1 MRIELHTDLA
11 TLAPLAANWNK
22 LARGVPFRQWEW
34 NEAWWRHYGLNSEG
48 KSLAN
53 CELHVLTVHSNDEL
67 VGIAPWYRTRSRTG
81 AQVIRFLGDGEV
93 CSDYVTILC
102 RDGLEADVAT
112 AIAEWLSHA
121 VSGGNSITETSWD
134 RLELTGIDAADDPVN
149 GLLTALTERGS
160 LVHHGKS
167 LCTWRVDLTPAWD
180 DFLMVLSKQHRNR
193 LRRADR
199 TYIQSGLVQS
209 HPVNSP
215 TDFERAFEVLVDLHQ
230 RRWNSRGL
238 PGCFSLPRFKA
249 FHREISELFVNT
261 GRAMLTWMEY
271 EGKPLSAEYRLLGGR
286 VMYAYQS
293 GVDPDR
299 LDIQPGELANMGAIR
314 AAIEQNYA
322 SYDFLRGDEEYKSRW
337 RGNPRT
343 TLAVR
348 VVPPRA
354 TARLRHNA
362 WLTGQSVKNVI
373 KGGLRLTGL
382 RSADT

>member
-11 TLAPLAANWNK
+11 ALSPLAATWNK

-34 NEAWWRHYGLNSEG
+34 NEAWWRHYGLNAEG
-48 KSLAN
+48 KPLAH

-67 VGIAPWYRTRSRTG
+67 VGIAPWHRTRSRTG
-81 AQVIRFLGDGEV
+81 ARVIRFLGDGEV

-121 VSGGNSITETSWD
+121 VKASKSAETSWD

-149 GLLTALTERGS
+149 GLLSELTERGS

-167 LCTWRVDLTPAWD
+167 LCTWRADLTPTWD
-180 DFLMVLSKQHRNR
+180 EFLMVLSKQHRNR

-209 HPVNSP
+209 HPANSP
-215 TDFERAFEVLVDLHQ
+215 PEFEQAFDVLVDLHQ

-238 PGCFSLPRFKA
+238 PGCFSLPRFRA

-261 GRAMLTWMEY
+261 GRAMLTWMEF
-271 EGKPLSAEYRLLGGR
+271 EGQPLSAEYRLLGNG

-299 LDIQPGELANMGAIR
+299 LEIQPGELANMGAMR

-337 RGNPRT
+337 RGKPRT
-343 TLAVR
+343 TLSVR
-348 VVPPRA
+348 VVPPRTA
-354 TARLRHNA
+354 ARLRHNA

-373 KGGLRLTGL
+373 KGGLQLTGL
-382 RSADT
+382 RSASN

>member
-1 MRIELHTDLA
+1 MPPIISRVANAIAAKQICEFVSAKLLKRDSGNDVDSRCVLTLWHHHTWRIGNIRFRPKSTRRIRTEINLPSACCEGNFWIRLRTRFRTERRPMRIELHTDLA

-34 NEAWWRHYGLNSEG
+34 NEAWWRHYGLNSDG
-48 KSLAN
+48 KSLN
-53 CELHVLTVHSNDEL
+53 
-67 VGIAPWYRTRSRTG
+67 
-81 AQVIRFLGDGEV
+81 
-93 CSDYVTILC
+93 
-102 RDGLEADVAT
+102 
-112 AIAEWLSHA
+112 
-121 VSGGNSITETSWD
+121 
-134 RLELTGIDAADDPVN
+134 
-149 GLLTALTERGS
+149 
-160 LVHHGKS
+160 
-167 LCTWRVDLTPAWD
+167 TWRADLTPTWE
-180 DFLMVLSKQHRNR
+180 DFLMVLSKNHRNR

-209 HPVNSP
+209 HPASSP
-215 TDFERAFEVLVDLHQ
+215 MEFVQAFDVLVDLHQ

-249 FHREISELFVNT
+249 FHREISELFINT
-261 GRAMLTWMEY
+261 GRAMLTWMEF

-299 LDIQPGELANMGAIR
+299 LEIQPGELANMGAMR
-314 AAIEQNYA
+314 AAIEQKYA

-337 RGNPRT
+337 RGKPRA

-354 TARLRHNA
+354 TSRLRHSA

-373 KGGLRLTGL
+373 KGGLQLTGL
-382 RSADT
+382 RSASN